1 MGWRAARFASPFRIF
16 TVSHFGTASCLPAN
30 TGITMIKTSQALAGC
45 LMLATLATLPAC
57 GRKDAASTPTA
68 VSQPGAATVESKG
81 TSVAV
86 PPAELPKQDAAM
98 APQSPTVAATIPDSA
113 SPSQANPKT
122 LDKEQESTAMPMP
135 GQVNNHSTP
144 ESIAK
149 PGGQPK

>member
-1 MGWRAARFASPFRIF
+1 MAMRLS
-16 TVSHFGTASCLPAN
+16 AN
-30 TGITMIKTSQALAGC
+30 REIIMMKTTQALAGC
-45 LMLATLATLPAC
+45 LMLCTLVTLSAC
-57 GRKDAASTPTA
+57 GRKDAAATPTA

-81 TSVAV
+81 ASVAA

-98 APQSPTVAATIPDSA
+98 TPQSPTAAATIPDSA

-122 LDKEQESTAMPMP
+122 LDKQQEATAMPMP

-144 ESIAK
+144 EPIEK

>member
-1 MGWRAARFASPFRIF
+1 MAIRLS
-16 TVSHFGTASCLPAN
+16 AN
-30 TGITMIKTSQALAGC
+30 REIIMMKTTQALAGC
-45 LMLATLATLPAC
+45 LMLCTLVTLSAC
-57 GRKDAASTPTA
+57 GRKDTASTPTA

-81 TSVAV
+81 ASIAV

-98 APQSPTVAATIPDSA
+98 TPQSPTAAATIPDSA

-122 LDKEQESTAMPMP
+122 LDKQQEATAMPMP

-144 ESIAK
+144 EPIEK

>member
-1 MGWRAARFASPFRIF
+1 
-16 TVSHFGTASCLPAN
+16 
-30 TGITMIKTSQALAGC
+30 MIKMTHVLAGC
-45 LMLATLATLPAC
+45 LMLSALTTLTAC
-57 GRKDAASTPTA
+57 GRKDAVATPTA
-68 VSQPGAATVESKG
+68 VSQPGATTVESKG
-81 TSVAV
+81 ASVAV
-86 PPAELPKQDAAM
+86 PPSELPKQDAAM

-144 ESIAK
+144 ESIEK

>member
-1 MGWRAARFASPFRIF
+1 
-16 TVSHFGTASCLPAN
+16 
-30 TGITMIKTSQALAGC
+30 MIKITHALAGC
-45 LMLATLATLPAC
+45 LMLSTLATLSAC
-57 GRKDAASTPTA
+57 GRNDATATPTA

-86 PPAELPKQDAAM
+86 PPSELPKQDAAI
-98 APQSPTVAATIPDSA
+98 APQSPTIAATVPDSA

-122 LDKEQESTAMPMP
+122 LDKQQESTAMPMP

-144 ESIAK
+144 EPIEK

>member
-1 MGWRAARFASPFRIF
+1 MAC
-16 TVSHFGTASCLPAN
+16 CLPAF
-30 TGITMIKTSQALAGC
+30 TGINMKKISHALAGC

-57 GRKDAASTPTA
+57 GRKDTASTPTA
-68 VSQPGAATVESKG
+68 VSQPGAATIESKG
-81 TSVAV
+81 VSVAV
-86 PPAELPKQDAAM
+86 PPAELPKQDAAI

-122 LDKEQESTAMPMP
+122 LDKMQESTAMPMP

-144 ESIAK
+144 EPIEK

>member
-1 MGWRAARFASPFRIF
+1 MIDPRHVALLA
-16 TVSHFGTASCLPAN
+16 GTA
-30 TGITMIKTSQALAGC
+30 
-45 LMLATLATLPAC
+45 LATLAAPAFAQ
-57 GRKDAASTPTA
+57 DTAPAPTA

-98 APQSPTVAATIPDSA
+98 APQSPTVAATVPDSA

-122 LDKEQESTAMPMP
+122 LDKQQESTAMPLP

-144 ESIAK
+144 EAIEK